1 MVPSEAPEVA
11 VQVAESAAAV
21 SEAPASAQM
30 PVATRFELP
39 IDRLEQLAQSSGLI
53 WVNSDSA
60 KVAAVQAAIAAE
72 PQPVHVPRERPPAVV
87 LNEGPLVL
95 VETRKDL
102 SELKV
107 PF

>member
-1 MVPSEAPEVA
+1 
-11 VQVAESAAAV
+11 
-21 SEAPASAQM
+21 M

-39 IDRLEQLAQSSGLI
+39 IDRLEKLAQSSGLI

-72 PQPVHVPRERPPAVV
+72 PQPVRVPRERPPAVV

-102 SELKV
+102 SDLKV

>member
-1 MVPSEAPEVA
+1 
-11 VQVAESAAAV
+11 
-21 SEAPASAQM
+21 M

-39 IDRLEQLAQSSGLI
+39 IDRLEQLAQASGLI

-72 PQPVHVPRERPPAVV
+72 PQPVRVPRERPPAVV

-102 SELKV
+102 SDLKV